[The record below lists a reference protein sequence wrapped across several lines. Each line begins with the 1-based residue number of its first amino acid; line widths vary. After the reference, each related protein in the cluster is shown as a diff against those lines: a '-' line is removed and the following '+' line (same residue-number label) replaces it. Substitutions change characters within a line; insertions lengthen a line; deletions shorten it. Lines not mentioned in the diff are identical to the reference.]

1 MDPRNQINEDT
12 EVEEKERREPVEI
25 TCPNVILLFVIILF
39 HKFVILYH
47 HSFWQ
52 F

>member
-25 TCPNVILLFVIILF
+25 TCPNVILAILKVYLII
-39 HKFVILYH
+39 KFQIQVRLPDK
-47 HSFWQ
+47 
-52 F
+52 